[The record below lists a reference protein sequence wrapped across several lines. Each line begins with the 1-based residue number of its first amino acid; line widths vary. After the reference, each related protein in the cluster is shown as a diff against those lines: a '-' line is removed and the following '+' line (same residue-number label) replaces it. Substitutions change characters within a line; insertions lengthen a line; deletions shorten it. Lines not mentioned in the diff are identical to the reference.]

1 MSPALDGYLLIDEG
15 EVIVGGNIV
24 DDAPEALNRDVLGYM
39 GLLVILPPVEAN
51 VARLRQG
58 LCVDVV
64 GQVAS
69 DISRRGGG
77 VN

>member
-39 GLLVILPPVEAN
+39 GLLMILTPVEAN
-51 VARLRQG
+51 DARLRQH
-58 LCVDVV
+58 L
-64 GQVAS
+64 
-69 DISRRGGG
+69 
-77 VN
+77 